1 MMFDNIVLCVVMAIV
16 VLIAF
21 IQYHDKLESN
31 MAKIV
36 SCISLTLVMGTLVY
50 GIVTRVDTEWIYNWK
65 YGKYLDGV
73 FNVIFWISLL
83 VLVLSL
89 FKDKYVKY
97 RLSFILGCIACVSG
111 PLLMV
116 TPIGP
121 RCFFATFVLTIWFIA
136 EVCNLVNI
144 NEDIYG
150 ILTKMEI
157 AALVIVMGMQ
167 FAVYAPIYKADRARL
182 DKVRKAESEGKS
194 EVTIQR
200 LPYEGYIH
208 APSPSEEI
216 WEYRYKLF
224 YNISQDLKIKVVEH
238 KY

>member
-1 MMFDNIVLCVVMAIV
+1 MIP
-16 VLIAF
+16 
-21 IQYHDKLESN
+21 K
-31 MAKIV
+31 
-36 SCISLTLVMGTLVY
+36 
-50 GIVTRVDTEWIYNWK
+50 
-65 YGKYLDGV
+65 
-73 FNVIFWISLL
+73 
-83 VLVLSL
+83 
-89 FKDKYVKY
+89 
-97 RLSFILGCIACVSG
+97 SFSH
-111 PLLMV
+111 
-116 TPIGP
+116 
-121 RCFFATFVLTIWFIA
+121 F
-136 EVCNLVNI
+136 NI